1 MNKHFIGYNTDFL
14 GFFAS
19 ILCAIHCSLLPFVF
33 TVGMLSGLSWL
44 AEPWVEVTFIILSV
58 ILATLSLYPSYKNQH
73 HNDKALKI
81 AGVGFAL
88 LFISRL
94 VGHGSSIEVV
104 AIVIG
109 GLLIAFAHV
118 VNWRLLKTN
127 KRCCEHT
134 IKQKPNSLKKAS

>member
-1 MNKHFIGYNTDFL
+1 MEKHFVGYNTDFF

-19 ILCAIHCSLLPFVF
+19 FLCAIHCSLLPFVM
-33 TVGMLSGLSWL
+33 TIGMLGGLSWL

-58 ILATLSLYPSYKNQH
+58 ILASMSLYPSYKKEH

-81 AGVGFAL
+81 AGIGFAL

-104 AIVIG
+104 TIVIG

-118 VNWRLLKTN
+118 VNWRLLKKN
-127 KRCCEHT
+127 QLYYEHT
-134 IKQKPNSLKKAS
+134 IQQAPKSLKKAS